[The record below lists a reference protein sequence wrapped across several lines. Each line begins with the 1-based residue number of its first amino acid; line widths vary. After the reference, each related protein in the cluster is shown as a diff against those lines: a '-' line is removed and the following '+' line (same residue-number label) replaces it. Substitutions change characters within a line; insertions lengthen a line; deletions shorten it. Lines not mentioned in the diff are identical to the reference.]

1 MFFKP
6 ESSRPSGVKETGTS
20 RAARDPNIG
29 TRKERWVIGSRE
41 YPMSQRE
48 LDTGLACVCV
58 GKGARNAV
66 SSITGR
72 ATKRPYV

>member
-1 MFFKP
+1 MQ
-6 ESSRPSGVKETGTS
+6 SSCLSGVKETGTS

-58 GKGARNAV
+58 RKVAENAV

-72 ATKRPYV
+72 TMKRPYV